1 LDHYGIHFRATLLFI
16 DQWTNGMTILFQE
29 GGYNRF
35 SFTYQMGG
43 ITGEY
48 LCGLNYHD
56 HIDVV
61 DDWYQHTSSST
72 ILKIF
77 ATTDGF
83 AWGIK

>member
-1 LDHYGIHFRATLLFI
+1 
-16 DQWTNGMTILFQE
+16 
-29 GGYNRF
+29 
-35 SFTYQMGG
+35 MGG